1 MAHIKEV
8 TSLANPIVKDIRALA
23 PPVLRHRIVV
33 GFAAES
39 EGVTPDG
46 IIQRIIETTP
56 AREDELTRDARFQTI
71 FAS

>member
-1 MAHIKEV
+1 VE
-8 TSLANPIVKDIRALA
+8 DIQALA
-23 PPVLRHRIVV
+23 SPVLRHRIVV